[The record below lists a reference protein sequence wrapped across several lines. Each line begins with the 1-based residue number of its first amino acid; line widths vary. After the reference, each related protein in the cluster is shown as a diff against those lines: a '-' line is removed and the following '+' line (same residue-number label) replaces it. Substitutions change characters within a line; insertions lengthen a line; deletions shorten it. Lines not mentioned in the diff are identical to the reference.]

1 MVWMPKPEKTQSSG
15 QERGLDSV
23 DWLALEQELTK
34 QSQEAIRQKGGLPYF
49 RAKEGENRLE
59 LIVNKKPEKDKNST
73 TGKYVVYVKSLDDN
87 QEYQFSV
94 SPATL
99 RKIVQLY
106 NQTKN
111 PKFIL
116 IRVGIGQQTRYS
128 VKPYPFSQ

>member
-1 MVWMPKPEKTQSSG
+1 MPKPEKTGSEQQS
-15 QERGLDSV
+15 RALDTV
-23 DWLALEQELTK
+23 DWQALEQELTK
-34 QSQEAIRQKGGLPYF
+34 QSQEAIRQKGGYPYF

-73 TGKYVVYVKSLDDN
+73 TGKYVVFVKSLDDN

>member
-1 MVWMPKPEKTQSSG
+1 MSPKTQKSESEN
-15 QERGLDSV
+15 QSRALDAV
-23 DWLALEQELTK
+23 DWLALEQELVK
-34 QSQEAIRQKGGLPYF
+34 KSQEAIRQKGGFPYLKP
-49 RAKEGENRLE
+49 KEGENRLE
-59 LIVNKKPEKDKNST
+59 LITSKKPEPDKNSN
-73 TGKYVVYVKSLDDN
+73 TGKYLVFVRNLEDG

-128 VKPYPFSQ
+128 VKPYPFER

>member
-1 MVWMPKPEKTQSSG
+1 MPKPQKPEEATQG
-15 QERGLDSV
+15 RALDTV
-23 DWLALEQELTK
+23 DWQALEQELTK
-34 QSQEAIRQKGGLPYF
+34 QSQEAIRQKGGYPYLKP
-49 RAKEGENRLE
+49 KEGENRLE
-59 LIVNKKPEKDKNST
+59 LITTKKPEKDKNST
-73 TGKYVVYVKSLDDN
+73 TGKYLVFVKNLDDN

-99 RKIVQLY
+99 RKIVQVY

>member
-1 MVWMPKPEKTQSSG
+1 MPKPEKTQSSG

-34 QSQEAIRQKGGLPYF
+34 QSQEAIRQKGGYPYF

-73 TGKYVVYVKSLDDN
+73 TGKYVVFVKSLDDN

-99 RKIVQLY
+99 RKIVQVY

>member
-1 MVWMPKPEKTQSSG
+1 MPKPEKTQSSEQG
-15 QERGLDSV
+15 RALDSV

-34 QSQEAIRQKGGLPYF
+34 QSQEAIRQKGGYPYLKP
-49 RAKEGENRLE
+49 KEGENRLE

-73 TGKYVVYVKSLDDN
+73 TGKYLVFVKNLDDN

-106 NQTKN
+106 K
-111 PKFIL
+111 IGRASCRE
-116 IRVGIGQQTRYS
+116 RV
-128 VKPYPFSQ
+128 

>member
-1 MVWMPKPEKTQSSG
+1 MPKPEKTGSEQQS
-15 QERGLDSV
+15 RALDTV
-23 DWLALEQELTK
+23 DWQALEQELTK
-34 QSQEAIRQKGGLPYF
+34 QSQEAIRQKGGYPYF